1 VRFAS
6 FQSLIKRKTN
16 ERSIGGYPMISKTLE
31 TALSRQVNRELYS
44 AYLYLAM
51 SSYFE
56 TVSLKGFAKWMRLQA
71 KEERMHAMKLYD
83 YVVARGGKVTL
94 EDIEA
99 PKAKWASA
107 GKVFEDTYA
116 HEQKVTGMINGL
128 VDLAIKEKDHATFEM
143 LQWFVK
149 EQVEEEEHSLDI
161 LNQIKIVGDV
171 PGHLFY
177 LDHHLGKRE

>member
-1 VRFAS
+1 
-6 FQSLIKRKTN
+6 
-16 ERSIGGYPMISKTLE
+16 MISKTLE

-128 VDLAIKEKDHATFEM
+128 VDLAMKENDHATFEM

-149 EQVEEEEHSLDI
+149 EQVEEEQWATEYV
-161 LNQIKIVGDV
+161 QMVEKIQGSVG
-171 PGHLFY
+171 GMYAF
-177 LDHHLGKRE
+177 DHAVSKRVK